1 MNPIARTFA
10 RLLAIAP
17 LATALYAA
25 PEYASAPSSAA
36 RFPTPFSPD
45 LPFDVNIDQLR
56 ALSETP
62 QKPQPPF
69 TIPDDN
75 VPSAQRLF
83 DIFAWQSFL
92 ALNWP
97 ANADGMPDKSKTL
110 ADSTAPRVWEGF
122 TEISQ
127 VFRENGAA
135 PLPWKD
141 AVKQSWSN
149 RTFWMHGMGEGTPP
163 DEPNKPGGINPPLL
177 DESLQAF
184 TGPMIDQQ
192 GKWVRYQVALNQ
204 VEYDY
209 LVENKLYNLEGQA
222 AFTAKQQIDFPANK
236 GTTKHGAMEIKMA
249 WKQMSDQDDRARFF
263 VRHAKVIPLTGKPFE
278 ADFGLVGMHV
288 SVRTESSPTWI
299 WATFEHVDNV
309 AVNDLEKGANGK
321 PLRPTFFNPDN
332 PAKPVNILAAKNA
345 APVPQYNPKTGKDD
359 GPIAFTSW
367 DESKTTD
374 PTQTLMVL
382 PVPKAT
388 NALNAEVRGLL
399 KGLGSVFQYYE
410 LIGTQ
415 WPVAPS
421 FPAFP
426 NGVAAQPDGRLLPS
440 STESILFKIPGK
452 VVPVHLINTTMETFF
467 QNGNQPAGPLAE
479 DDRLP
484 PGLLANPATVFATE
498 SCAGCHFSA
507 GACIAF
513 KKDNNGKYLVQQKD
527 GKNYRIPIFG
537 KNAVRGMNGNADY
550 SWLLQLRAQSAP
562 YEGTDISQLN
572 DYLIAPGQKVC
583 PANTESFITP
593 AQ

>member
-1 MNPIARTFA
+1 MTSIARTLA
-10 RLLAIAP
+10 RLLAVAP
-17 LATALYAA
+17 LVTALHAA
-25 PEYASAPSSAA
+25 QEPASPAQ
-36 RFPTPFSPD
+36 FPVPLSPD
-45 LPFDVNIDQLR
+45 LPYDVNVEQLR
-56 ALSETP
+56 SLSETP
-62 QKPQPPF
+62 QQPKPPF
-69 TIPDDN
+69 TIPGDN
-75 VPSAQRLF
+75 IPSAQRLF

-97 ANADGMPDKSKTL
+97 AKPDGAPDKDKTL
-110 ADSTAPRVWEGF
+110 ADSAAPRVWEGF

-127 VFRENGAA
+127 VFRENGAPPA
-135 PLPWKD
+135 PWKA
-141 AVKQSWSN
+141 AVEASWKN

-222 AFTAKQQIDFPANK
+222 AFTAKQQIDFPANR
-236 GTTKHGAMEIKMA
+236 GTAKHGAMEIKMA
-249 WKQMSDQDDRARFF
+249 WKQMSEQDDRARFF
-263 VRHAKVIPLTGKPFE
+263 VRHAKVIPLTGKPYE
-278 ADFGLVGMHV
+278 ADFGLVGMHI

-309 AVNDLEKGANGK
+309 AVNDLEKNSKGK

-332 PAKPVNILAAKNA
+332 PAKPVNILAPKNA
-345 APVPQYNPKTGKDD
+345 APVKQYNG
-359 GPIAFTSW
+359 GEAFTSW

-382 PVPKAT
+382 PVAKAT
-388 NALNAEVRGLL
+388 NALNTEVQGLL

-415 WPVAPS
+415 WPAAPS

-426 NGVAAQPDGRLLPS
+426 NGVATQPDGRLLPS

-452 VVPVHLINTTMETFF
+452 VVPVHLVNTTMETFF

-513 KKDNNGKYLVQQKD
+513 KKDNNGKFLVQQID

-562 YEGTDISQLN
+562 YEGADVSQLS
-572 DYLIAPGQKVC
+572 DYLIAPAQKVC
-583 PANTESFITP
+583 PANTQSFITP

>member
-1 MNPIARTFA
+1 MNSIARNFA
-10 RLLAIAP
+10 RLLVVAP
-17 LATALYAA
+17 LATALHAA
-25 PEYASAPSSAA
+25 PEPAAPSSATQ
-36 RFPTPFSPD
+36 FPTPLSPE
-45 LPFDVNIDQLR
+45 LPYDVNIEQLR

-97 ANADGMPDKSKTL
+97 ATAEGTPDKSKTL

-141 AVKQSWSN
+141 AVHASWSN

-184 TGPMIDQQ
+184 QGPMIDQQ

-222 AFTAKQQIDFPANK
+222 AFTSKQQVDFPANK
-236 GTTKHGAMEIKMA
+236 GKTKQGAMEIKMA

-278 ADFGLVGMHV
+278 ADFGLVGMHI
-288 SVRTESSPTWI
+288 SVRTESSPTWT

-309 AVNDLEKGANGK
+309 AVNDLEKNAKGK
-321 PLRPTFFNPDN
+321 PLRPTFFNPDY

-345 APVPQYNPKTGKDD
+345 EPVKQYNPATGKDD
-359 GPIAFTSW
+359 GPEVFTSW

-382 PVPKAT
+382 PVAKAT

-421 FPAFP
+421 FPGFP
-426 NGVAAQPDGRLLPS
+426 SGVANQPDGRLLPS
-440 STESILFKIPGK
+440 SLESIQFKIPGK

-484 PGLLANPATVFATE
+484 AGLLSDPSTVFATE

-562 YEGTDISQLN
+562 YEGTDISQLS
-572 DYLIAPGQKVC
+572 DYLIAPVQKVC
-583 PANTESFITP
+583 PA
-593 AQ
+593 Q

>member
-1 MNPIARTFA
+1 MTTFSRT
-10 RLLAIAP
+10 LAQILSIAP
-17 LATALYAA
+17 LAAVVHAA
-25 PEYASAPSSAA
+25 TPPDTSTPASAPPQPGQFSA
-36 RFPTPFSPD
+36 PLKPD
-45 LPFDVNIDQLR
+45 LPYDVDIAQLR
-56 ALSETP
+56 KLSETP
-62 QKPQPPF
+62 DQEDPPF
-69 TIPDDN
+69 TIPDGN

-83 DIFAWQSFL
+83 DIFAWQSFI

-97 ANADGMPDKSKTL
+97 ATPEGTPDKSKTL
-110 ADSTAPRVWEGF
+110 ADSTAPRVWEHEV
-122 TEISQ
+122 EISE

-135 PLPWKD
+135 PRPWKE
-141 AVKQSWSN
+141 AVKASWSN
-149 RTFWMHGMGEGTPP
+149 RTFWMQGMGMGTPP
-163 DEPNKPGGINPPLL
+163 DEPGKPGGINPPLL

-184 TGPMIDQQ
+184 TGPMVDQE

-204 VEYDY
+204 VEFDF

-222 AFTAKQQIDFPANK
+222 AFTARNQIDFPANQ
-236 GTTKHGAMEIKMA
+236 GTTRHGAMEIKMA
-249 WKQMSDQDDRARFF
+249 WKQMSDRDDRKRFF
-263 VRHAKVIPLTGKPFE
+263 VRRARVIPLTGKPFE
-278 ADFGLVGMHV
+278 ADFGLVGMHIA
-288 SVRTESSPTWI
+288 VRTQSSPTWI
-299 WATFEHVDNV
+299 WTTFEHVDNT
-309 AVNDLEKGANGK
+309 AANDLERDSQGR

-345 APVPQYNPKTGKDD
+345 GPVKQYNPATGKDD
-359 GPIAFTSW
+359 GPEVFTTW

-382 PVPKAT
+382 PVAKAT
-388 NALNAEVRGLL
+388 AALNDQVRGVL
-399 KGLGSVFQYYE
+399 KGMDSVFQYYE

-426 NGVAAQPDGRLLPS
+426 NGVAAQPDGRLLPA

-452 VVPVHLINTTMETFF
+452 VVPVHLVNTTMETFF
-467 QNGNQPAGPLAE
+467 QQGNQPAGPLAE

-484 PGLLANPATVFATE
+484 PGLLADPATVFATE

-513 KKDNNGKYLVQQKD
+513 KRDNNGRFLVQQKD

-562 YEGTDISQLN
+562 YEGADVTQLA
-572 DYLIAPGQKVC
+572 DYLIAPTQKIC
-583 PANTESFITP
+583 PE
-593 AQ
+593 Q

>member
-1 MNPIARTFA
+1 MNSFTRTFA
-10 RLLAIAP
+10 RLLAVAP

-25 PEYASAPSSAA
+25 PEPGYAPPSSSPAQ
-36 RFPTPFSPD
+36 FPTPLSPD
-45 LPFDVNIDQLR
+45 LPYDVNIEQLR
-56 ALSETP
+56 TLSETP

-97 ANADGMPDKSKTL
+97 ANADGTPDKSKTL

-127 VFRENGAA
+127 VFRENGAP

-204 VEYDY
+204 VEFDY

-222 AFTAKQQIDFPANK
+222 AFTSRNQIDFPANK
-236 GTTKHGAMEIKMA
+236 GKTKHGAMEIKMA

-309 AVNDLEKGANGK
+309 AVNDLEKGSNGK
-321 PLRPTFFNPDN
+321 PLRPTFFNPDY
-332 PAKPVNILAAKNA
+332 PAKPVNILAPRNA
-345 APVPQYNPKTGKDD
+345 APVRQYNPATGKDD
-359 GPIAFTSW
+359 GPEVFTSW
-367 DESKTTD
+367 DVSKTTD

-382 PVPKAT
+382 PVAKAT
-388 NALNAEVRGLL
+388 NALNTEVRGLL

-426 NGVAAQPDGRLLPS
+426 SGVAAQPDGRLLPS
-440 STESILFKIPGK
+440 SLESIQFKIPGK

-484 PGLLANPATVFATE
+484 PGLLSDPSTVFATE

-537 KNAVRGMNGNADY
+537 KNAVRGQNGNADY

-562 YEGTDISQLN
+562 YEGTDVSQLS
-572 DYLIAPGQKVC
+572 DYLIAPVQKVC
-583 PANTESFITP
+583 PAE
-593 AQ
+593 